1 MLLFYMVRK
10 ENQNMKI
17 KRLLAAVLS
26 LAMGVSMMTAC
37 GSSDSSS
44 KAENDSS
51 ATENTQKHTNDPMTV
66 TTAKDLVAQMKVGW
80 NLGNTMDAT
89 GGSGLDAE
97 TSWGNVETTK
107 LMIDQVKD
115 AGFNVF
121 RLPVSWGT
129 HMDENYTVDE
139 AWMNRVQEIVDY
151 GIDNGMFVILN
162 THHEEW
168 YMP

>member
-51 ATENTQKHTNDPMTV
+51 ATRGVHVPERSD
-66 TTAKDLVAQMKVGW
+66 
-80 NLGNTMDAT
+80 
-89 GGSGLDAE
+89 
-97 TSWGNVETTK
+97 
-107 LMIDQVKD
+107 
-115 AGFNVF
+115 
-121 RLPVSWGT
+121 
-129 HMDENYTVDE
+129 
-139 AWMNRVQEIVDY
+139 
-151 GIDNGMFVILN
+151 
-162 THHEEW
+162 
-168 YMP
+168 

>member
-1 MLLFYMVRK
+1 
-10 ENQNMKI
+10 MKI
-17 KRLLAAVLS
+17 KKLLAAVLS

-37 GSSDSSS
+37 GSSDNSS
-44 KAENDSS
+44 KAEKDSS

-115 AGFNVF
+115 AGF
-121 RLPVSWGT
+121 RKLSITVSTTECSLSSTPTTRSGICLRK
-129 HMDENYTVDE
+129 TVPIKMSSSSKPSGSRYATDSR
-139 AWMNRVQEIVDY
+139 AMTSTSFSRA
-151 GIDNGMFVILN
+151 
-162 THHEEW
+162 
-168 YMP
+168 

>member
-89 GGSGLDAE
+89 GSGLDA
-97 TSWGNVETTK
+97 
-107 LMIDQVKD
+107 
-115 AGFNVF
+115 
-121 RLPVSWGT
+121 
-129 HMDENYTVDE
+129 
-139 AWMNRVQEIVDY
+139 
-151 GIDNGMFVILN
+151 
-162 THHEEW
+162 
-168 YMP
+168 

>member
-1 MLLFYMVRK
+1 MVRK

-17 KRLLAAVLS
+17 KKLLAAVLS

-107 LMIDQVKD
+107 LNCFYNDLICFYNDLK
-115 AGFNVF
+115 A
-121 RLPVSWGT
+121 
-129 HMDENYTVDE
+129 
-139 AWMNRVQEIVDY
+139 
-151 GIDNGMFVILN
+151 
-162 THHEEW
+162 
-168 YMP
+168 

>member
-17 KRLLAAVLS
+17 KKLLAAVLS

-37 GSSDSSS
+37 GSSDNSS
-44 KAENDSS
+44 KAEKDSS

-121 RLPVSWGT
+121 RLPVSWSNVRSVFT
-129 HMDENYTVDE
+129 AHSLSKVFSSSVEEKCFTQSIKTMKI
-139 AWMNRVQEIVDY
+139 QL
-151 GIDNGMFVILN
+151 GMLDLL
-162 THHEEW
+162 
-168 YMP
+168 